1 MEFIHQTSH
10 DGNADCLEPASLFKK
25 EKKKKNQICFSAPS
39 RPHRTPHMDPSLHG
53 RSTTVNIR
61 GRDRVLVPAIFD
73 CIDCISASSHLQHFL
88 SGLSSLIPFL
98 GCICFDAFLLQDA
111 IPSPS
116 THVSFL
122 PPSTTRHILHCLLL
136 IHLPGTTGVITFST
150 GFLLFEIYLE
160 SVIFCIVLNLDKYT

>member
-10 DGNADCLEPASLFKK
+10 GGNADCLEPASLFKK
-25 EKKKKNQICFSAPS
+25 EKKKKNHICFSAPS

-98 GCICFDAFLLQDA
+98 GCICFDAF
-111 IPSPS
+111 S

-136 IHLPGTTGVITFST
+136 IHLLQV
-150 GFLLFEIYLE
+150 
-160 SVIFCIVLNLDKYT
+160 